1 MLSLDLFLKNKHM
14 RHCIFLFILLFVP
27 LSVYSQ
33 RQTNSIHPE
42 GKYSTFYY
50 QRASLFELLP
60 VSHMDIFFVGNSISN
75 GGEWTELFEDPRI
88 KNRGI
93 SGDICE
99 GVYDRLEP
107 LLRGKPAKIF
117 LMIGINDLARG
128 TSPDSV
134 VASVTKI
141 IGKIRN
147 DSPGTEIFL
156 QSILPLND
164 SYGMFEGHTQHSR
177 IIAPLNEQL
186 REMARCSAVTFIDLY
201 SHFVNPGS
209 DRLDTLYSNDG
220 LHLMGE
226 GYLKWAEI
234 VKPYL
239 EE

>member
-1 MLSLDLFLKNKHM
+1 MRSIFLHTALILSL
-14 RHCIFLFILLFVP
+14 
-27 LSVYSQ
+27 LSSHAQ
-33 RQTNSIHPE
+33 PGSSGEQPAR
-42 GKYSTFYY
+42 KYSTFYH
-50 QRASLFELLP
+50 QRASLFERLP
-60 VSHMDIFFVGNSISN
+60 ITGTDILFVGNSITN
-75 GGEWTELFEDPRI
+75 GGEWAELFDNPRI

-107 LLRGKPAKIF
+107 LLEGKPDKIF
-117 LMIGINDLARG
+117 LLIGINDLARG
-128 TSPDSV
+128 NSPDS
-134 VASVTKI
+134 I
-141 IGKIRN
+141 IVQTGRITDRIRRK
-147 DSPGTEIFL
+147 SPGTKIYL
-156 QSILPLND
+156 QSILPVNEC
-164 SYGMFEGHTQHSR
+164 YGMFEGHTRHRQ
-177 IIAPLNEQL
+177 IIAPLNKRL
-186 REMARCSAVTFIDLY
+186 KEMAETKSITFIDLY

>member
-1 MLSLDLFLKNKHM
+1 M
-14 RHCIFLFILLFVP
+14 RHCLLLFFLLFIP
-27 LSVYSQ
+27 LSGYAQ
-33 RQTNSIHPE
+33 QQANSNHPE
-42 GKYSTFYY
+42 GKYSTFYD

-147 DSPGTEIFL
+147 DSPGTDIFL

-164 SYGMFEGHTQHSR
+164 CYGMFEKHTQHSR
-177 IIAPLNEQL
+177 IIAPLNDRL
-186 REMARCSAVTFIDLY
+186 RERARYSAVTFIDLY
-201 SHFVNPGS
+201 SHFVIPGS
-209 DRLDTLYSNDG
+209 DRMDPRYTNDG

-234 VKPYL
+234 VKPFL